1 MLSFSLQQL
10 LHLQLPSINK
20 GSKRQYL
27 FPPEGEYK
35 DGTTSIKS
43 VKWRRHS
50 NVVGMFRTLLGLCVS
65 RGRKARC
72 SSFQNVGKFCNSK

>member
-1 MLSFSLQQL
+1 MLKFSLQQL

-20 GSKRQYL
+20 DSKGQYL
-27 FPPEGEYK
+27 FLPEGEYK

-50 NVVGMFRTLLGLCVS
+50 NVVGMFRTLLGLCVP
-65 RGRKARC
+65 RGR
-72 SSFQNVGKFCNSK
+72 SQS